1 MSSDFLV
8 TFNGID
14 ITSTLRVNHLNR
26 GVRLGRSP
34 NYRVRRNRLGVD
46 RGGYTSQLITF
57 PMEFMICD
65 DIKAKREQLI
75 EILNVTEPK
84 PLTFSDE
91 PGKVYYAI
99 PRSDIPIQEIF
110 ILGKGTII
118 WEIPDGVS
126 YSVPTY
132 TFTNEDING
141 IFQNYI
147 MVDNPG
153 TEPMEL
159 EMEARFTSDNGFL
172 GIESSDGTVR
182 ALFGDMAEV
191 DKTPYELSELLFD
204 DHLYTDRSWAL
215 NSGVVP
221 PVTPNPS
228 QQGAVAYRTEY
239 AGEGYAYPSSYGTP
253 TNDWS
258 GPSLT
263 KTVPADS
270 SGSYPVHWTS
280 NFRIDFNPDKDGVDE
295 HLQVGHQSITYVDQN
310 DNIIV
315 SLVFEDNYANARR
328 SDFAIYIRD
337 KRVYDSRNTSYYYIT
352 ARPGDANHISVEKW
366 ENTIAVMLKGE
377 GGQTVKLQFPLNE
390 GNVQLRKTTWYAA
403 RYKSLPVMTNNL
415 IRAINLSAHKVQK
428 WQDIPNKFK
437 SGDILEYGQIGRNVS
452 CTVNGLNELRLRDVG
467 STLISVPPGR
477 TILYLAYS
485 NFADT
490 PEVILQGRA
499 KYTI

>member
-1 MSSDFLV
+1 MDTELSAF
-8 TFNGID
+8 FNGQDLSDYLIINRLD
-14 ITSTLRVNHLNR
+14 R
-26 GVRLGRSP
+26 GVQLGM
-34 NYRVRRNRLGVD
+34 NADFRNRKARKGVEFLGQSSELVSFEMSF
-46 RGGYTSQLITF
+46 TLIDELN
-57 PMEFMICD
+57 P
-65 DIKAKREQLI
+65 KRYHLAD
-75 EILNVTEPK
+75 ILNVIEPK
-84 PLTFSDE
+84 ELVFSDD
-91 PGKVYYAI
+91 PDKVYYAMPSGNI
-99 PRSDIPIQEIF
+99 NISEVYKI
-110 ILGKGTII
+110 GKGTVV
-118 WEIPDGVS
+118 WQIPDGVS

-132 TFTNEDING
+132 TFTNEDTNG

-159 EMEARFTSDNGFL
+159 EMEARFASDNGFL

-228 QQGAVAYRTEY
+228 QQGTVAYRTEST
-239 AGEGYAYPSSYGTP
+239 GEGYAYPSSYGTP

-270 SGSYPVHWTS
+270 SGSYPIHWTS

-310 DNIIV
+310 DDIIV

-328 SDFAIYIRD
+328 SDFAIYVRD

-390 GNVQLRKTTWYAA
+390 ENVQLRKITWYAA

>member
-1 MSSDFLV
+1 MDTELSAF
-8 TFNGID
+8 FNGQNLSDYLIINRLD
-14 ITSTLRVNHLNR
+14 R
-26 GVRLGRSP
+26 GVQLGM
-34 NYRVRRNRLGVD
+34 NADFRNRKARKGVEFLGQSSELVSFEMSF
-46 RGGYTSQLITF
+46 TLIDELN
-57 PMEFMICD
+57 P
-65 DIKAKREQLI
+65 KRYHLAD
-75 EILNVTEPK
+75 ILNVIEPK
-84 PLTFSDE
+84 ELVFSDE
-91 PGKVYYAI
+91 PDKVYYAMPSRNI
-99 PRSDIPIQEIF
+99 NISEVYKI
-110 ILGKGTII
+110 GKGTVV
-118 WEIPDGVS
+118 WQIPDGVS

-132 TFTNEDING
+132 SFTNEDING
-141 IFQNYI
+141 VFQNYI
-147 MVDNPG
+147 MADNPG
-153 TEPMEL
+153 TEPMAL

-204 DHLYTDRSWAL
+204 DHLYTDRSWTL

-228 QQGAVAYRTEY
+228 QQGTVAYLTES

-263 KTVPADS
+263 KTVPSDS

-295 HLQVGHQSITYVDQN
+295 HLQVGHHSITYVDQN

-315 SLVFEDNYANARR
+315 SLIFEDNYANARR

-390 GNVQLRKTTWYAA
+390 GNVQLKKITWYAA

-467 STLISVPPGR
+467 STLISVPPGS

>member
-1 MSSDFLV
+1 MTKAHEL
-8 TFNGID
+8 TFNGHDLSELIVV
-14 ITSTLRVNHLNR
+14 SKFNK
-26 GVRLGRSP
+26 GVRLGRSSD
-34 NYRVRRNRLGVD
+34 YKTRRRRKGVD
-46 RGGYTSQLITF
+46 HLGFTSELVRFTTD
-57 PMEFMICD
+57 FMFKP
-65 DIKAKREQLI
+65 DIVNKKERLA
-75 EILNVTEPK
+75 EILNVIEPK
-84 PLTFSDE
+84 VLTTSSEPDVIYYAFPLGNIDSDE
-91 PGKVYYAI
+91 TSLFG
-99 PRSDIPIQEIF
+99 D
-110 ILGKGTII
+110 GTIT

-153 TEPMEL
+153 PEPMEL

-228 QQGAVAYRTEY
+228 QQGTVAYRTEA

-263 KTVPADS
+263 KTVPVDS

-310 DNIIV
+310 DDIIV

-328 SDFAIYIRD
+328 SDFAIYVRD

-390 GNVQLRKTTWYAA
+390 KNVQLRKITWYAA
-403 RYKSLPVMTNNL
+403 RYKAIPVMTNNL

-467 STLISVPPGR
+467 STLISVPPGS

>member
-1 MSSDFLV
+1 MTKKFTVIFDD
-8 TFNGID
+8 ID
-14 ITSTLRVNHLNR
+14 ITNILRVNRLER
-26 GVRLGRSP
+26 GMRFGRSQ
-34 NYRVRRNRLGVD
+34 NYQTRRNRIGVN
-46 RGGYTSQLITF
+46 RVGYASQLVVF
-57 PMEFMICD
+57 PMEFTIYD

-75 EILNVTEPK
+75 EVLNVTEPK

-99 PRSDIPIQEIF
+99 PRSDVSIQEMF
-110 ILGKGTII
+110 VLGKGTIV

-132 TFTNEDING
+132 TFSNEDING
-141 IFQNYI
+141 VFQNYI

-228 QQGAVAYRTEY
+228 QQGTVAYRTEA

-263 KTVPADS
+263 KTVPVDS

-295 HLQVGHQSITYVDQN
+295 HLQVGHQSINYVDQN
-310 DNIIV
+310 DDIIV

-328 SDFAIYIRD
+328 SDFAIYVRD

-390 GNVQLRKTTWYAA
+390 ENVQLRKITWYAA

-467 STLISVPPGR
+467 STLISVPPGS

-490 PEVILQGRA
+490 PDVILQGRA

>member
-1 MSSDFLV
+1 MTKAHEL
-8 TFNGID
+8 TFNGHDLSELIVV
-14 ITSTLRVNHLNR
+14 SKFNK
-26 GVRLGRSP
+26 GVRLGRSSD
-34 NYRVRRNRLGVD
+34 YQTRRRRKGVD
-46 RGGYTSQLITF
+46 NLGFTSELVRFTTD
-57 PMEFMICD
+57 FMFKP
-65 DIKAKREQLI
+65 DIVNKKERLA
-75 EILNVTEPK
+75 EILNVIEPK
-84 PLTFSDE
+84 TLTNSSE
-91 PGKVYYAI
+91 PGIVYYAFPVGDI
-99 PRSDIPIQEIF
+99 ESDESSIF
-110 ILGKGTII
+110 GDGTIT

-228 QQGAVAYRTEY
+228 QQGTVAYRTES

-310 DNIIV
+310 DDIIV

-328 SDFAIYIRD
+328 SDFAIYVRD

-390 GNVQLRKTTWYAA
+390 ENVQLRKITWYAA